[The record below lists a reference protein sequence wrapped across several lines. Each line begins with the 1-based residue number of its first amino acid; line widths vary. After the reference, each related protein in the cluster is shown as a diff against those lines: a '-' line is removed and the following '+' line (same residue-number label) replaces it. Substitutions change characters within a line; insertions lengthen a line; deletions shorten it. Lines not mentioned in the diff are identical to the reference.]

1 MDKYMLLF
9 RNTVVSENA
18 YQEMSP
24 EAMQAELDKWN
35 SWIGSIAA
43 QGKFVGAEALQQE
56 GKVVSGSKHVI
67 TDGPY
72 VESKELVSGYLILQA
87 ASVEE
92 AIELS
97 KGCPI
102 YEIEG
107 QVEVRPIQVF
117 N

>member
-1 MDKYMLLF
+1 MLLF
-9 RNTVVSENA
+9 RNSQISETT

-24 EAMQAELDKWN
+24 EAMQADLDKWN
-35 SWIGSIAA
+35 KWIGGIAA

-56 GKVVSGSKHVI
+56 GKVVSGSKNVV
-67 TDGPY
+67 TDGPFA
-72 VESKELVSGYLILQA
+72 ESKELVSGYLVLQA
-87 ASVEE
+87 ASIEE

-102 YEIEG
+102 YDMEG
-107 QVEVRPIQVF
+107 RVEVRPIQVF

>member
-1 MDKYMLLF
+1 MLLF
-9 RNTVVSENA
+9 RNTTVSETT

-35 SWIGSIAA
+35 SWIGGIAA
-43 QGKFVGAEALQQE
+43 QGKFVGAEALLQE
-56 GKVVSGSKHVI
+56 GKVITGSKHVV
-67 TDGPY
+67 TDGPF

-102 YEIEG
+102 YDIEG
-107 QVEVRPIQVF
+107 RVEVRPIQVF
-117 N
+117 NQA